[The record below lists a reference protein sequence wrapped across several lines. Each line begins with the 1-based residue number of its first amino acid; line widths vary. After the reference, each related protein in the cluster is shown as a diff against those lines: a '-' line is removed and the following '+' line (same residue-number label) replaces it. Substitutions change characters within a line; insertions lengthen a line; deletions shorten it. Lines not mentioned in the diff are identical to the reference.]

1 MFTFGFAVIHM
12 FFFRSFMLNCRN
24 WEDLMSSCMETIIFL
39 MELKFVTHD
48 SNICVSWCNYWSTH
62 LV

>member
-12 FFFRSFMLNCRN
+12 FSFRSFMLNCRN
-24 WEDLMSSCMETIIFL
+24 WEDLMSSCMETIILL

-48 SNICVSWCNYWSTH
+48 SNICVS
-62 LV
+62 